1 LGLGLAIVRHLV
13 EQHGGKVQAENN
25 PGEGAKFT
33 VALPLAQR
41 KTGGAGDAWSELN
54 DGTEVLPTLT
64 NLQLLVVDDDDDTR
78 EFLIAL
84 LEDEGAMVR
93 SATSVAGAL
102 AALES
107 YWPDLLLSD
116 IGMPEAD
123 GYELIARVREMEVLR
138 GGKMP
143 AIALT
148 AYAREEERQQALEA
162 GFQMHLS
169 KPVDIN
175 KLIAA
180 IANLTG
186 MLGNPDPTHILHH
199 AQ

>member
-1 LGLGLAIVRHLV
+1 MLRGR
-13 EQHGGKVQAENN
+13 
-25 PGEGAKFT
+25 P
-33 VALPLAQR
+33 R
-41 KTGGAGDAWSELN
+41 YAGDDGSPLN
-54 DGTEVLPTLT
+54 DATETLPTLA
-64 NLQLLVVDDDDDTR
+64 NLQLLVVDDEDDTR

-93 SATSVAGAL
+93 SAASVAGAL
-102 AALES
+102 DALES

-116 IGMPEAD
+116 IGMPGAD
-123 GYELIARVREMEVLR
+123 GYELITRVREMEVLR

-148 AYAREEERQQALEA
+148 AYAREEERKQALEA

-169 KPVDIN
+169 KPVDIT

-186 MLGNPDPTHILHH
+186 MLGNPEQTDSAVSTALLTPQSR
-199 AQ
+199 AD